1 MKLVALSG
9 LAAVGVIGQTAP
21 SDPVTTFAQLGI
33 TGLVSLVL
41 FLWRQETARKLDQA
55 TKLNEQLIPLM
66 TRVLDVVQAS
76 NAAHEN
82 SARAMNA
89 ASESLQRVPTE
100 ETFTRIKVALE
111 RSEVEWQ
118 RSRDRRG
125 D

>member
-9 LAAVGVIGQTAP
+9 ALALLGIVGQAAP

-82 SARAMNA
+82 SATAMNA
-89 ASESLQRVPTE
+89 ASESLKRVPTE

-111 RSEVEWQ
+111 RSEASWERRVE
-118 RSRDRRG
+118 RG
-125 D
+125 V